1 MNYFKTESSVSDNDP
16 DHIYLDINMINDDRT
31 GLSPTPYLYFNESR
45 NNPILKSARDY
56 MLSVVR
62 FNLET
67 ASLPIFL
74 PQVDITQSNPNR
86 LIYQVCL
93 TYDGIESPVNL
104 VWIPQ
109 DNNSKPPN
117 DPLDNADI
125 NSSYY
130 NCYSYQHF
138 IFNIVNK
145 ALLDSFT
152 NLQALCATAGKVLPS
167 SNPPFLEWD
176 IPNLKAILDTDILG
190 FDPNLAKPIEIY
202 FNSPLYTLFSS
213 FDAIY
218 YGNTNITNGKNYKIN
233 ILNMNGGN
241 IYTLNSI
248 NYLQQYQEYQTAPL
262 WNPIQSIV
270 FTTSL
275 LPVYSTQV
283 CVPKI
288 YNNNSP
294 YFTSLSNSNF
304 SNMITDFT
312 VGLTTGSEYKPTIS
326 YNPTA
331 QYRYIDLTSNTP
343 LSNIDI
349 SVYWKDNYGTLHPLT
364 LQSQCSCNIK
374 ILFRKKSSVSFKY

>member
-1 MNYFKTESSVSDNDP
+1 MNYFKTESNITDEGPEHV
-16 DHIYLDINMINDDRT
+16 YLDINMINDDRT
-31 GLSPTPYLYFNESR
+31 GLQPTPNLYFNESR
-45 NNPILKSARDY
+45 NNPILTSARDY

-74 PQVDITQSNPNR
+74 PQVDITQTNPNQ
-86 LIYQVCL
+86 LIYKICL
-93 TYDGIESPVNL
+93 TYDGIESAINL
-104 VWIPQ
+104 IWIPQ
-109 DNNSKPPN
+109 DNNAVPPN

-125 NSSYY
+125 NTSYY

-145 ALLDSFT
+145 AFKDCFT
-152 NLQALCATAGKVLPS
+152 NLNALCVAAGKTLPTT
-167 SNPPFLEWD
+167 NAPFFEWD

-190 FDPNLAKPIEIY
+190 FDPNLPKPIEIY

-218 YGNTNITNGKNYKIN
+218 YGNSVSNGKNYKIT

-241 IYTLNSI
+241 IYNLNGV

-294 YFTSLSNSNF
+294 YFTSLSNSN
-304 SNMITDFT
+304 SKIR
-312 VGLTTGSEYKPTIS
+312 LTSIS
-326 YNPTA
+326 YA
-331 QYRYIDLTSNTP
+331 
-343 LSNIDI
+343 
-349 SVYWKDNYGTLHPLT
+349 
-364 LQSQCSCNIK
+364 
-374 ILFRKKSSVSFKY
+374 